1 MKDKKITIA
10 IDGPSGSGKSTTA
23 KIVAQKLGYRY
34 IDSGAMYRAVTWHF
48 LSSAL
53 NWKSA
58 EQLDQGLSE
67 IDIDIRLGQNDEPMT
82 YLNGV
87 LVERQI
93 RSMPVSDNV
102 SEVSSLPKVRKAMV
116 DQQRKMGREKGVVMD
131 GRDIGTN
138 VFPDAELKIY
148 LVADTEVRT
157 KRRLKELREKGVQAS
172 LDEIRRNIEMRDKED
187 SSRVLN
193 PLRKAAD
200 AIDLD
205 SSNLSIQDQVNFVV
219 EKAQDTIQRK

>member
-23 KIVAQKLGYRY
+23 KIVARKLGYRY
-34 IDSGAMYRAVTWHF
+34 IDSGAMYRAVTWYF

-58 EQLDQGLSE
+58 EQLDQGLSK

-102 SEVSSLPKVRKAMV
+102 SEVSSLPEVRKAMV
-116 DQQRKMGREKGVVMD
+116 DQQRKMGQEKGVVMD

-157 KRRLKELREKGVQAS
+157 KRRLKELHERGVEAS
-172 LDEIRRNIEMRDKED
+172 LDEIRRNIEMRDRED

-193 PLRKAAD
+193 PLRKAGD

-205 SSNLSIQDQVNFVV
+205 SSNLSIQEQVNFVV
-219 EKAQDTIQRK
+219 EKAQETIHRK